1 VIGGGTAGLLST
13 IRIPPGSRAL
23 ISSVGVAGMAAA
35 GTGLAYADAFA
46 QSVTAPFFVS
56 LLGTSC
62 HHPVLGR
69 AG

>member
-1 VIGGGTAGLLST
+1 
-13 IRIPPGSRAL
+13 
-23 ISSVGVAGMAAA
+23 MAAA